1 MPRRATRGAQRKRWK
16 ISARGA
22 VRVGSYGTVKKCT
35 IESNDWAGDVN
46 EGRSA
51 DADTFR
57 SAMKS

>member
-46 EGRSA
+46 EG
-51 DADTFR
+51 
-57 SAMKS
+57 